1 MKIAVVLYDFVEP
14 IEIAI
19 LGTLS
24 MAKRVHPQLTYFTVS
39 QNGSTVE
46 LQNGLHVKT
55 DYAFTAAPES
65 DIIVVT
71 GGPGWKAQAKNP
83 QMLSFLKDRYAKAD
97 TYVASVCTG
106 ALILAAAGLLDQRRA
121 TTKVPVIAPE
131 TCPLTTLSKEHP
143 TVETLEALVVDEG
156 KIITGGGVSLCIDLT
171 LYLLE
176 RFLGPAIAQE
186 TARIME
192 YGAAHEANRQRL
204 PVYKQDHLSA

>member
-24 MAKRVHPQLTYFTVS
+24 MAKRVYPQLTYFTVS
-39 QNGSTVE
+39 QSSATVE

-55 DYAFTAAPES
+55 DYDFSTAPGS
-65 DIIVVT
+65 DIVVVT

-83 QMLSFLKDRYAKAD
+83 QILSFLKDRSSQAD
-97 TYVASVCTG
+97 TCIASVCTG
-106 ALILAAAGLLDQRRA
+106 ALILAAAGLLDHKRA

-131 TCPLTTLSKEHP
+131 TCPLTTLAEEHP
-143 TVETLEALVVDEG
+143 TVETIEALVVDEG

-176 RFLGPAIAQE
+176 RFLGEDVAQE

-192 YGAAHEANRQRL
+192 YGAAHEANRKRL
-204 PVYKQDHLSA
+204 PIYKQGRISA